1 MTKLGELNPNTFFC
15 RCQQTTKDTPH
26 TCVDSRLSKVN
37 HIPLAV
43 VMLVVLFVA
52 VAGVLIARS
61 Y

>member
-43 VMLVVLFVA
+43 VMLVVFVA
-52 VAGVLIARS
+52 VAGVLWAGS